1 MNTITMTDEQSK
13 KLEELVSISGH
24 NNPLDLINEALTLY
38 EFKVAEEK
46 EGRFLA
52 SIDKESKQYFRV
64 SLSRDANRLI

>member
-24 NNPLDLINEALTLY
+24 NTPLDLINDALTLY
-38 EFKVAEEK
+38 EFKVSEEK

-64 SLSRDANRLI
+64 SLSRDAK